1 MTRRRTIC
9 VPSPAVTS
17 DLTTP
22 APILIGLPITSA
34 GQPVATIQHGI
45 VGSHPLHAAAC
56 RFCGAAVCDRPSF
69 DAALWIREHLS
80 DVHGVDVVM
89 VDARRLAR
97 QESGPRA
104 RQIAQAV
111 AQLAASW
118 GDTDGTPLVA
128 IEQTRTPGGVMRNPK
143 EMKQTMSTIKRPN
156 APKVTR
162 IGNLTRDPELR
173 YSAKGAAWVTTALAV
188 DRRVRNDGGR
198 VGGHVPPSILDLV
211 CFGGL
216 AEDMAS
222 LPDPW

>member
-45 VGSHPLHAAAC
+45 VGSHPHHAAAC

-69 DAALWIREHLS
+69 DAAALWIREHLS

-97 QESGPRA
+97 QIRPKGTADSASRGPA
-104 RQIAQAV
+104 RR
-111 AQLAASW
+111 QL
-118 GDTDGTPLVA
+118 G
-128 IEQTRTPGGVMRNPK
+128 
-143 EMKQTMSTIKRPN
+143 
-156 APKVTR
+156 
-162 IGNLTRDPELR
+162 
-173 YSAKGAAWVTTALAV
+173 
-188 DRRVRNDGGR
+188 
-198 VGGHVPPSILDLV
+198 
-211 CFGGL
+211 
-216 AEDMAS
+216 
-222 LPDPW
+222 